1 MGVAV
6 RKEKKRLQQGKSVD
20 ESVVKDK
27 SKARSA
33 RAKLASQH
41 A

>member
-6 RKEKKRLQQGKSVD
+6 RKEKKRPQQGKSV
-20 ESVVKDK
+20 EERVVKDK
-27 SKARSA
+27 SKARFA
-33 RAKLASQH
+33 RGKSASQH